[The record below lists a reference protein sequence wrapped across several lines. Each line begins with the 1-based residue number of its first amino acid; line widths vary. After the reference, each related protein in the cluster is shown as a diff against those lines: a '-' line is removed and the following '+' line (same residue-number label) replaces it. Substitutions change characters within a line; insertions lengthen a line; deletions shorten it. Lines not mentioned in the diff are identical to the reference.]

1 MVSKAYLRGLKRR
14 LKVQEEQ
21 TCNCIFVSWSDEV
34 SQAPKVGEVCP
45 KCGLVVRGIKVINV
59 GEVFDEPESSSKAP

>member
-14 LKVQEEQ
+14 LKVQEQ
-21 TCNCIFVSWSDEV
+21 ACNCIYVFLDDEEHN
-34 SQAPKVGEVCP
+34 APKIGDICP